1 MAASKCADATTRRGI
16 VTAAAKLIDMV
27 AAKKKKK
34 MAGLPPT
41 VKLVAAGASA
51 YICKT
56 FGTVGQQSEQTAV
69 HGHSVKKVNYLFMTR
84 GE

>member
-27 AAKKKKK
+27 AAKK

-41 VKLVAAGASA
+41 EKLVAAGASA

-69 HGHSVKKVNYLFMTR
+69 HGHSVKKVNYLFITR